1 VIDEA
6 VGFYRGRGA
15 VTVDKQGWVWIF
27 MASFGM
33 TGANEQALACMHWHR
48 TGLGGLEALG
58 ELEARTNM
66 LSRGARDHA
75 RVLRAGESASRN
87 QRLRSSAFRDF

>member
-48 TGLGGLEALG
+48 TGRGGLEALG

-66 LSRGARDHA
+66 LSRGAR
-75 RVLRAGESASRN
+75 VLRAGESASRN
-87 QRLRSSAFRDF
+87 QRLRSSDFSVS